1 MSMLQRAL
9 FTLLL
14 LAGAGFAQAD
24 VFRPAYLELRESG
37 VDRYEV
43 MWKLPV
49 QGDTRLGVQR
59 YFGVNNGITF
69 SIMHQHNDRCG
80 FA

>member
-37 VDRYEV
+37 VDRN
-43 MWKLPV
+43 
-49 QGDTRLGVQR
+49 RLSGKSA
-59 YFGVNNGITF
+59 G
-69 SIMHQHNDRCG
+69 
-80 FA
+80 A